1 MVFKDYGLTYKFQRK
16 KILLASSAPTQAYFT
31 KQIKKFEGKFEK

>member
-1 MVFKDYGLTYKFQRK
+1 MVYKDYGITNKFQRK

-31 KQIKKFEGKFEK
+31 